1 MFVALTEKSVLFK
14 VYGKLDPNV
23 NTILVLS
30 VGLADEG
37 VSVIIYSSVYGFI
50 LNSRF

>member
-14 VYGKLDPNV
+14 VYGKLDYNV
-23 NTILVLS
+23 STILVLS

-37 VSVIIYSSVYGFI
+37 VSVIDASVFGFI